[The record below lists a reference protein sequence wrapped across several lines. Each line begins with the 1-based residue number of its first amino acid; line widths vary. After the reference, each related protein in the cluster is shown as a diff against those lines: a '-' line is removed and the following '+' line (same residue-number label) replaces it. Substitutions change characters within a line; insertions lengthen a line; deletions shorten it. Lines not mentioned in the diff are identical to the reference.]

1 MRRIGIV
8 VAAVLAAGALAAPA
22 ASAADA
28 SAAEASASTHQN
40 RSDLLVLGSN
50 GVLSRHN
57 GNQPVVVEHRV
68 RITGLAHH
76 DRLVGMDVRPANGTV
91 YVIGASGQLY
101 TVDAKSGKATK
112 VGAPVALTGRA
123 VGLDFNPTV
132 DRIRLVT
139 DTGQNL
145 RLHPDTGAVAAV
157 DSTLAYATGGGRPEV
172 AASGYT
178 NSVAGATST
187 ALYGLDSRTD
197 TLVLQGSVPGATP
210 VVSPNTGQL
219 FPVGRLG
226 LNVVATNGF
235 DIDGAARA
243 GDYDAK
249 DYRAV
254 AAVRTGG
261 LLGLSLL
268 VDVNLDTGRAK
279 VLAPLLTPPVGVAFI
294 G

>member
-1 MRRIGIV
+1 MRRIGMV
-8 VAAVLAAGALAAPA
+8 VAAVLAAGVLAAPT
-22 ASAADA
+22 ASAAP
-28 SAAEASASTHQN
+28 ASASTHN
-40 RSDLLVLGSN
+40 DRSDLLVLGSN

-57 GNQPVVVEHRV
+57 GNVPLLVEHRV
-68 RITGLAHH
+68 RITGLAHK
-76 DRLVGMDVRPANGTV
+76 DRLVGMDVRPANGAV

-101 TVDAKSGKATK
+101 TVDARSGKATK
-112 VGAPVALTGRA
+112 VGAPAALAGTA

-157 DSTLAYATGGGRPEV
+157 DGMLAYATGGGKPEV

-187 ALYGLDSRTD
+187 ALYGVDSRTD

-226 LNVVATNGF
+226 LNVVAANGF
-235 DIDGAARA
+235 DIDGAAPI
-243 GDYDAK
+243 GEYK
-249 DYRAV
+249 PNDYRAV
-254 AAVRTGG
+254 AAVRTGL

-268 VDVNLDTGRAK
+268 VDVDLRTGRAK
-279 VLAPLLTPPVGVAFI
+279 VLAPLLTSPVGVAFT